1 MDHKKRHFTLFEL
14 NQHIKRVLKF
24 NMDESIWIH
33 AELLSVTQKNG
44 HVYLSLVQRNDNE
57 LKAKAD
63 AVIWRTDYQHLH
75 NKMGDTIWSILES
88 GRQILINVMIDF
100 HELYGYKLIIKDL
113 DPSVT
118 IGQIELL
125 RKLTYKK
132 LQEEQFIGLNAQLDV
147 PRVWKGIAI
156 ISSTKAAG
164 LQDFIHQLDNN
175 HYGYVFQYKL
185 FESSVQGPSMKQEF
199 LGAMDKI
206 DKEKEHFD
214 CIAVIRGGGA
224 KLDLVGF
231 DDYEVCVAIATAEL
245 PVITGVG
252 HEIDESLADFVA
264 YDHLKTPTAA
274 AAYLIQKYID
284 FESVL
289 NDFMVRLER
298 SATNVFY
305 KSNNTLDF
313 ISNKL
318 KDAILKYLTLQHTK
332 IDHFST
338 KISLLDP
345 LQNFK
350 RGYVLMVDSNG
361 DIIEHADQIQ
371 DDTLYYLI
379 FGDQKVAIKKAN
391 GV

>member
-44 HVYLSLVQRNDNE
+44 HIYLSLVQRSDNE

-88 GRQILINVMIDF
+88 GRQILINVLIDF

-118 IGQIELL
+118 IGQMELI

-147 PRVWKGIAI
+147 SRVWKRIAVV
-156 ISSTKAAG
+156 SSSKAAG
-164 LQDFIHQLDNN
+164 LQDFLHQLDNN

-185 FESSVQGPSMKQEF
+185 FESSVQGPSMKHDF
-199 LGAMDKI
+199 LDAMDRI

-224 KLDLVGF
+224 RLDLVGF

-245 PVITGVG
+245 PVITGIG

-264 YDHLKTPTAA
+264 FDHLKTPTAA
-274 AAYLIQKYID
+274 AAYLIQRNIN
-284 FESVL
+284 FESIL
-289 NDFMVRLER
+289 NDFMIRLER
-298 SATNVFY
+298 SATNIFY

-318 KDAILKYLTLQHTK
+318 KDATLKYLTLQHTR
-332 IDHFST
+332 IDQFST

-350 RGYVLMVDSNG
+350 RGYVLLVNTNG
-361 DIIEHADQIQ
+361 DIIEHADQMQ
-371 DDTLYYLI
+371 EDTLYYLI

>member
-44 HVYLSLVQRNDNE
+44 HIYLSLVQRSDNE

-88 GRQILINVMIDF
+88 GRQILINVLIDF

-118 IGQIELL
+118 IGQMELI

-147 PRVWKGIAI
+147 SRVWKRIAVV
-156 ISSTKAAG
+156 SSSKAAG
-164 LQDFIHQLDNN
+164 LQDFLHQLDNN

-185 FESSVQGPSMKQEF
+185 FESSVQGPSMKQDF
-199 LGAMDKI
+199 LDAMDRI

-224 KLDLVGF
+224 RLDLVGF

-245 PVITGVG
+245 PVITGIG

-264 YDHLKTPTAA
+264 FDHLKTPTAA
-274 AAYLIQKYID
+274 AAYLIQRNIN
-284 FESVL
+284 FESIL
-289 NDFMVRLER
+289 NDFMIRLER
-298 SATNVFY
+298 SATNIFY

-318 KDAILKYLTLQHTK
+318 KDATLKYLTLQHTR
-332 IDHFST
+332 IDQFST

-350 RGYVLMVDSNG
+350 RGYVLLVNTKG
-361 DIIEHADQIQ
+361 DIIEHADQMQ
-371 DDTLYYLI
+371 EDTLYYLI